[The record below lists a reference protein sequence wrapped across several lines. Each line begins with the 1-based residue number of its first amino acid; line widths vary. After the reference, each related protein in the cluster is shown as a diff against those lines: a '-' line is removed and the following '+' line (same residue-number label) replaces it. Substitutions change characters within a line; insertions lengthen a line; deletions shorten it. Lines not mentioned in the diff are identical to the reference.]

1 MASITLDATATAT
14 SSTTSD
20 IVARILKFS
29 DEERDKLI
37 HIMKDAREDSGFQ
50 DA

>member
-1 MASITLDATATAT
+1 MATT
-14 SSTTSD
+14 SLSMTSD
-20 IVARILKFS
+20 IMAHILKFL

-37 HIMKDAREDSGFQ
+37 HIMKDTGEDSGFQ